1 MTRILIIED
10 DPHFRA
16 TLCGLLADR
25 FPGARLL
32 ECEAGEAALE
42 QLERFSP
49 DLVLTDLKL
58 PGQDGFQVT
67 RRIRNLF
74 PELPVIVLTCFHEPE
89 YEEAAYSAGATHFA
103 SKHES
108 SAREILILVE
118 TSLYGGEEPK
128 GSNPATG
135 RSSRGN
141 KRRISVASEAEQS
154 KTVADGTGE
163 EGGQPP

>member
-16 TLCGLLADR
+16 TLRGLLAER
-25 FPGARLL
+25 FPAATLL
-32 ECEAGEAALE
+32 ECETGEEALE

-67 RRIRNLF
+67 RRIRSLL

-89 YEEAAYSAGATHFA
+89 YQEAAYSAGATHFA

-118 TSLYGGEEPK
+118 TSLCGGEEPVRD
-128 GSNPATG
+128 NPT
-135 RSSRGN
+135 
-141 KRRISVASEAEQS
+141 
-154 KTVADGTGE
+154 TV
-163 EGGQPP
+163 

>member
-16 TLCGLLADR
+16 TLCGLLAER

-32 ECEAGEAALE
+32 EYEAGEEALE

-67 RRIRNLF
+67 RRIRDLF

-108 SAREILILVE
+108 SAREILSLVE
-118 TSLYGGEEPK
+118 TSLYGGEKPAAN
-128 GSNPATG
+128 NPARG

-141 KRRISVASEAEQS
+141 ESRIDVTSQSERS
-154 KTVADGTGE
+154 KTDADGTGE
-163 EGGQPP
+163 EGGQSP